1 MNDNGLSALAAAL
14 RRFPV
19 PETMEELKAAT
30 ERTYE
35 SDAAAILGEHG
46 VFLPD
51 GTHKAWTALAEQTD
65 TLIDLNGRLYE
76 AESTIA
82 TLRAALDLCVETIKW
97 TEGFVLDD
105 AMETWKRGT
114 RRALATAK
122 EAGG

>member
-1 MNDNGLSALAAAL
+1 MEGRNTMTDNGLSALAAAL

-51 GTHKAWTALAEQTD
+51 GLPEYVAFGHVEHGYTCGVCSWGRADQPRSLADYVEHM
-65 TLIDLNGRLYE
+65 N
-76 AESTIA
+76 AEHPIGP
-82 TLRAALDLCVETIKW
+82 LL
-97 TEGFVLDD
+97 EGD
-105 AMETWKRGT
+105 AG
-114 RRALATAK
+114 
-122 EAGG
+122 

>member
-82 TLRAALDLCVETIKW
+82 NLRAALEEARLELMQDV
-97 TEGFVLDD
+97 DPD
-105 AMETWKRGT
+105 AVITAIEA
-114 RRALATAK
+114 ALATAK
-122 EAGG
+122 GAGK